1 MTTEDVRSARAT
13 GTVAVVS
20 SPSNNTQ
27 LTVDIIDSQVQ
38 SKLIGALVGFE
49 WDQSDPQSRDDQ
61 RLTAVLGQITS
72 MQLRNRWHEDQA
84 FKNIIKTQK
93 NLPAI
98 TPAQDTRTAT
108 MKIGGSFVRD
118 DDGGYTHGDLGGVP
132 STGTEIR
139 LVTDQ
144 FLQQVLK
151 SCNDDLLYLGRAY
164 GNDIAFPMW
173 FKHFGNGQHGVG
185 EAYHIGV
192 FGKTGSGKTGLVK
205 MLLAA
210 YARHPDMGILV
221 IDPQGEFSLE
231 FNGKRVG
238 TQGLDIREIV
248 EDKLGRELVNVPI
261 SKVQLDDWNLLEDLL
276 ESSRMFDIGLGIRG
290 DTEREAAK
298 SYAMQRLR
306 DSFEIH
312 ELHDKERG
320 ISVLQHLWTKAKD
333 DIYKTKANWEA
344 LRNRLN
350 HLQHGGWD
358 EFNDKYWGPVTK
370 LFQGG
375 PGKYLIE
382 DLVTGLTRSGSGK
395 KQVVVLDLSSQSGVQ
410 TWSDTLQKRIISHI
424 AEKLVQNSSSTLASD
439 SSTANT
445 LVVLDE
451 AHRFVPYGG
460 QSQLDDESRMLRSEL
475 KRAVR
480 ETRKYGVGWMFIS
493 QTMQGLDT
501 EILMQLRS
509 MFFGYGL
516 SFGLEFR
523 RLQELA
529 GGDDEAMNLYRSFR
543 DPQSAMDA
551 NSKQFPFMAIGPISP
566 MPFAGQPMF
575 FSAFNGPN
583 FTNHNTLTPFPEP

>member
-151 SCNDDLLYLGRAY
+151 SCNDDLLYLGWAY
-164 GNDIAFPMW
+164 GNTDIAFPMW

-205 MLLAA
+205 MLLTA
-210 YARHPDMGILV
+210 YARHPEMGILV

-231 FNGKRVG
+231 FNDKQVG
-238 TQGLDIREIV
+238 SQGLAIKEIV
-248 EDKLGRELVNVPI
+248 ESKLGRELVLAPI

-276 ESSRMFDIGLGIRG
+276 ESSRFFDIGLGIRG
-290 DTEREAAK
+290 NTEHEAAK
-298 SYAMQRLR
+298 SLTMQFLKSSGPIDQLQQRAIRL
-306 DSFEIH
+306 
-312 ELHDKERG
+312 LKY
-320 ISVLQHLWTKAKD
+320 LWIMSEN
-333 DIYKTKANWEA
+333 DIYKTKATWEA

-350 HLQHGGWD
+350 HFQHDGWG
-358 EFNDKYWGPVTK
+358 EFNERYWQPITT
-370 LFQGG
+370 LFSGG
-375 PGKYLIE
+375 SGKQRIE
-382 DLVTGLTRSGSGK
+382 DLVERLTGRDTK
-395 KQVVVLDLSSQSGVQ
+395 PIVVLDLSSQSGFQ
-410 TWSDTLQKRIISHI
+410 SWSDTLQKRILSHI
-424 AEKLVQNSSSTLASD
+424 AEKLVENSSTTLASNVD
-439 SSTANT
+439 TANT

-460 QSQLDDESRMLRSEL
+460 DSQLDDESRMLRSEL

-575 FSAFNGPN
+575 FSAFNGPD
-583 FTNHNTLTPFPEP
+583 FTHHNSLTPFPEP